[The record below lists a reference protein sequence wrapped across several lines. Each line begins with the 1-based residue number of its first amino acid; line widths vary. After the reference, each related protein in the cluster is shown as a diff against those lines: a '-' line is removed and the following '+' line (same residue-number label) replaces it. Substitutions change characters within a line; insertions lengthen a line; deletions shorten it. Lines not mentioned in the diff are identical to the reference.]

1 MTTRPP
7 AVTAARFAQ
16 GMTFDQ
22 YLAFIASP
30 QNLAREASM
39 GGTRRDW
46 SGWLRERY
54 ARAKLTDAQTAAI
67 LWLRGQAA
75 GPRKV
80 LIIAEE
86 WSSDCRRDLPLV
98 QRLAEAGGLEL
109 RIFARDGQRF
119 SKSPAPEAAESPNA
133 DLMGQFLLHRG
144 GTTFQAIPVV
154 AFFGEDMQYLA
165 HYIELPGAYHKDR
178 LVGHLRAARP
188 GESPEQTAKR
198 GTEDFTRMLDSPMF
212 DVWGTAAVS
221 EMIAMLYER
230 QVVGSLA

>member
-67 LWLRGQAA
+67 LWLRSQAA

-80 LIIAEE
+80 LIIAE
-86 WSSDCRRDLPLV
+86 D
-98 QRLAEAGGLEL
+98 
-109 RIFARDGQRF
+109 
-119 SKSPAPEAAESPNA
+119 
-133 DLMGQFLLHRG
+133 
-144 GTTFQAIPVV
+144 
-154 AFFGEDMQYLA
+154 
-165 HYIELPGAYHKDR
+165 
-178 LVGHLRAARP
+178 VG
-188 GESPEQTAKR
+188 
-198 GTEDFTRMLDSPMF
+198 
-212 DVWGTAAVS
+212 V
-221 EMIAMLYER
+221 
-230 QVVGSLA
+230 